1 MPPAKRRKVVIDDTA
16 ALGKPA
22 VSSRH
27 LTVACPAP
35 IIACREKQQLL
46 MAYVA
51 AASDLNRIHSAQLAA
66 VLNDEGFLFQA
77 EFAEALERKE
87 RAKYAVLTHREQHG
101 C

>member
-1 MPPAKRRKVVIDDTA
+1 
-16 ALGKPA
+16 
-22 VSSRH
+22 
-27 LTVACPAP
+27 
-35 IIACREKQQLL
+35 

-87 RAKYAVLTHREQHG
+87 RAKYAVLAHREQHG